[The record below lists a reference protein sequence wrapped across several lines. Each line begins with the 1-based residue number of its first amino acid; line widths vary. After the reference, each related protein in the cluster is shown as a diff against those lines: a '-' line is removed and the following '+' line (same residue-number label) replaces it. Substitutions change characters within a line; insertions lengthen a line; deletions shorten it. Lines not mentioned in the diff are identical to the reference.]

1 MSARILVVDDILPNV
16 KLLEAKLVSEYYDVI
31 TATNGVDALR
41 RVKEDS
47 PDIVLLDIMMP
58 GMDGFE
64 VCRRLK
70 EDPETSHIPVVM
82 VTALTDAQDRVK
94 GLENGA
100 DDFLSK
106 PINDTALMARVRS
119 LVRLKM
125 TIDEWRVR
133 SNTASAM
140 GVMDD
145 SGAVMS
151 EPVQGAQVLLVE
163 DQDFEVD
170 KIKTALATDNNIILQ
185 ARSGMEALELA
196 RGREFDLIAVS
207 LNLGGEDG
215 LRLCSHLRSNENTRS
230 IPIMMIAS
238 PDDMPRVAHG
248 LEIGA
253 HDYIMRPI
261 DKNEM
266 LARART
272 QIRRKRFQERLRSN
286 YEISLNMALT
296 DQLTGLYN
304 RRYFE
309 VHMEK
314 LIEDNKSSSKNLC
327 VLYMDIDKF
336 KTVND
341 TWGHN
346 VGDEILIS
354 FAERLKDNMRSFD
367 MLARLGGEEFVAVL
381 PDVSQEK
388 ALYVAERMRRLIAD
402 EVFPCSVPEGAL
414 RITASMGGIIIADGD
429 HPIPK
434 LLERADG
441 ELYKAK
447 QGGRNRVFFENIGEL
462 NPDDYE
468 IVERD
473 AAQEELPEANK
484 DTTLS

>member
-31 TATNGVDALR
+31 TATNGEEALKRVADDA
-41 RVKEDS
+41 
-47 PDIVLLDIMMP
+47 PDLVLLDVMMP

-64 VCRRLK
+64 VCRHIK
-70 EDPETSHIPVVM
+70 EDPKTSHIPVVM
-82 VTALTDAQDRVK
+82 VTALTDVQDRVK

-133 SNTASAM
+133 SNAANTL

-145 SGAVMS
+145 SGAVMN

-170 KIKTALATDNNIILQ
+170 KIKTSLSEDDNIIIQ
-185 ARSGMEALELA
+185 ARSGMEALQFSGE
-196 RGREFDLIAVS
+196 RDFDLIAIS

-215 LRLCSHLRSNENTRS
+215 LRLCSHIRSNERTRQ
-230 IPIMMIAS
+230 IPIIMIAS

-272 QIRRKRFQERLRSN
+272 QVRRKRFQERLREN
-286 YEISLNMALT
+286 YENSLNMALT

-314 LIEDNKSSSKNLC
+314 LLEDNKTSAKNLC

-336 KTVND
+336 KSVND

-346 VGDEILIS
+346 VGDEVLKV
-354 FAERLKDNMRSFD
+354 FANRLKDNLRSFD

-381 PDVSQEK
+381 PDVSKEK
-388 ALYVAERMRRLIAD
+388 ALYVAERLRRIVAD
-402 EVFPCSVPEGAL
+402 EVFPCSVPDGHL
-414 RITASMGGIIIADGD
+414 PITTSMGGVLVEGGD
-429 HPIPK
+429 HPIPT
-434 LLERADG
+434 LLERADH

-447 QGGRNRVFFENIGEL
+447 EGGRNRVFFEGIGEL
-462 NPDDYE
+462 NPEDFQIIDRATS
-468 IVERD
+468 INQLQ
-473 AAQEELPEANK
+473 QEQ
-484 DTTLS
+484 